1 MTETTQNY
9 YYVESDRD
17 LLKLLFDQLPCQSLE
32 DLLQLLDQKHIASFK
47 DILDYASG
55 PDCPN
60 DLALT
65 IEVAMD
71 RLRRT
76 DMRRSSDWASSS
88 KIGNYLANKL
98 LGQKQEQFWVLYFDQ
113 QQNLLGEKMLFQGT
127 MDRSWV
133 HPREIFRWAVVYG
146 CASIIVAHN
155 HPSGAL
161 TPSDNDLELTK
172 GLKKAS
178 KIMKITFLDH
188 FIIGGG
194 EYLSLRERELF

>member
-17 LLKLLFDQLPCQSLE
+17 LLKLIFDQLPCQSLE

-127 MDRSWV
+127 LDRSWV

>member
-127 MDRSWV
+127 LDRSWV

-155 HPSGAL
+155 HPSGVL

>member
-98 LGQKQEQFWVLYFDQ
+98 LGQKQEQFWVFYFDQ

-127 MDRSWV
+127 LDRSWV

>member
-17 LLKLLFDQLPCQSLE
+17 LLKLLFDQLPCQSLGE
-32 DLLQLLDQKHIASFK
+32 LLQLLDQKHITSFK

-76 DMRRSSDWASSS
+76 DMRRSFDWASSS

-127 MDRSWV
+127 LDRSWV
-133 HPREIFRWAVVYG
+133 HPREIFRWAVIYG

>member
-9 YYVESDRD
+9 YYVESDCD

-76 DMRRSSDWASSS
+76 DMRRSSDWASSF

-127 MDRSWV
+127 LDRSWV

>member
-76 DMRRSSDWASSS
+76 DMRRSSDWTSSS

-127 MDRSWV
+127 LDRSWV

>member
-127 MDRSWV
+127 LDRSWV
-133 HPREIFRWAVVYG
+133 HPREIFRWAMVYG

-155 HPSGAL
+155 HPSGVL

>member
-9 YYVESDRD
+9 YYVESNRD

-127 MDRSWV
+127 LDRSWV

>member
-1 MTETTQNY
+1 MTKTTQNY

-127 MDRSWV
+127 LDRSWV

>member
-127 MDRSWV
+127 LDRSWV
-133 HPREIFRWAVVYG
+133 HPREIFRWAVIYG

>member
-127 MDRSWV
+127 LDRSWV

-194 EYLSLRERELF
+194 EDLSLRERELF